1 MTDVELRKLK
11 RADLL
16 EILVEQGQEN
26 EALKARVEELEKK
39 LEDREIRINNAG
51 TIAEAAFEM
60 NGVLEATQAA
70 AQQYLDNIKL
80 LSERQEKVCS
90 EREEKTLNAC
100 AALKESVQAQC
111 EKMKADTKKECDLMR
126 KVAETDVEA
135 RWKELT
141 TRMED
146 FCNAHE
152 DLKNLLKASG
162 LQK

>member
-80 LSERQEKVCS
+80 LS
-90 EREEKTLNAC
+90 
-100 AALKESVQAQC
+100 
-111 EKMKADTKKECDLMR
+111 
-126 KVAETDVEA
+126 
-135 RWKELT
+135 
-141 TRMED
+141 
-146 FCNAHE
+146 
-152 DLKNLLKASG
+152 
-162 LQK
+162 